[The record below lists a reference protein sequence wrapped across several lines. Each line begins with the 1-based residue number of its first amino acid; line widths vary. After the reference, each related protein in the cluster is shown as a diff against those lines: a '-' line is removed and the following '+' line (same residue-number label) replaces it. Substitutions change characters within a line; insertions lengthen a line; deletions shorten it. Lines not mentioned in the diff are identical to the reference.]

1 MTIERLRCFSAAA
14 ERLNFTRAAAELHMA
29 QTAMSRQIAALE
41 EELGCRLFE
50 RSNRSVQLTPA
61 GRRFLEGVGPLLAL
75 YDETLRETRR
85 TGRSIGGELR
95 IGIGQYEG
103 KFVSALVEE
112 FCQAYPQVEVTISV
126 HRYQELTSYL
136 LTGALD
142 VAFALPVSA
151 EYLEDQPVELLDLF
165 TSEVCVV
172 ARKDHP
178 LASEKIFL
186 PERFAQEC
194 LITLSEED
202 GPCSLESLK
211 EKMRQGGIVFKD
223 IRCANSLKA
232 GLLMV
237 EAGIGIAVAPYFLW
251 DELPEK
257 LTMLATS
264 AWYPG
269 KNQFV
274 AIRRRGKQKPQAE
287 TFWNGIACSHTL
299 WEQMERLKER

>member
-1 MTIERLRCFSAAA
+1 MTIERLRSFAAAA
-14 ERLNFTRAAAELHMA
+14 ELLNFTRAAAELHMA

-112 FCQAYPQVEVTISV
+112 FCQAYPQVEVTISA
-126 HRYQELTSYL
+126 HRYQELTNYL
-136 LTGALD
+136 LAGALD
-142 VAFALPVSA
+142 IAFALPVSA
-151 EYLEDQPVELLDLF
+151 EYLADQPVELLDLF
-165 TSEVCVV
+165 TSEVCIAV
-172 ARKDHP
+172 RKDHP
-178 LASEKIFL
+178 LAGEGEF
-186 PERFAQEC
+186 PVARFTEEC
-194 LITLSEED
+194 LLTLSEEE
-202 GPCSLESLK
+202 GPCSLKSLK
-211 EKMRQGGIVFKD
+211 EKMRQGGIIFKD

-232 GLLMV
+232 ELLMV
-237 EAGIGIAVAPYFLW
+237 EAGMGIAVVPYFLW
-251 DELPEK
+251 EELPER
-257 LTMLATS
+257 LTLVPTP